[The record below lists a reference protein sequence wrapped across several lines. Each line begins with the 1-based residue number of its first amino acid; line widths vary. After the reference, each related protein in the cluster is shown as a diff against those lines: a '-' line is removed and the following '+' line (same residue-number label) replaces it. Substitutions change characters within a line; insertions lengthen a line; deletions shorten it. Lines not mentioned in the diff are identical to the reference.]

1 MAVVQQE
8 LTAEKTTRK
17 TGSTTTTNKKRRERA
32 GEGAAGV
39 RAAQGDGAE
48 RLRQAADRR
57 VGRNSAKL
65 ANLLTDKA
73 LAGDLAS
80 TKMLV
85 ALAEGKKPMKE
96 VEKLGEVKKPVRSL
110 ALRLAAEPRLEWPK
124 EERKEIGQEG

>member
-8 LTAEKTTRK
+8 LKTEKTTRK
-17 TGSTTTTNKKRRERA
+17 TGSTTTHKKRCKRAGGRAAGERA
-32 GEGAAGV
+32 V
-39 RAAQGDGAE
+39 HGDGAE

-65 ANLLTDKA
+65 ADLLTDKA

-110 ALRLAAEPRLEWPK
+110 ALRLAAEPHLEWPK